1 MDYVAPTQG
10 RALSESKR
18 PFPEE
23 VKVAVRLALDVL
35 HEDRIVFGDLRPQNV
50 LQLVP
55 APEGEPAAWLI
66 DFDWAG
72 EAGMAEYSLLMNTNL
87 DWAKGM
93 GRGKLMEVEH
103 DEEMFAKMFQ

>member
-23 VKVAVRLALDVL
+23 VKVAVRSALDVL

-55 APEGEPAAWLI
+55 AQEGEPAAWLV

-72 EAGMAEYSLLMNTNL
+72 EAGRAEYPLLMNL
-87 DWAKGM
+87 KVVWAEGM
-93 GRGKLMEVEH
+93 SRGELMEVEH
-103 DEEMFAKMFQ
+103 DEGMFANMFS